1 MDQKCPI
8 EATVSL
14 INGKWRI
21 LILKELSQCPVRFGA
36 LERAIPNISAKVLT
50 QQLREMEADGLVKR
64 KIFPEIPPRVE
75 YSLSE
80 MGVSLFTIFGV
91 LRHWSMTEDKS
102 DSVACSGCKNCQPSP
117 FYTNNQN
124 SAQ

>member
-1 MDQKCPI
+1 MDKKCPI

-21 LILKELSQCPVRFGA
+21 LILKELSQGPVRFGA
-36 LERAIPNISAKVLT
+36 LERVIHSISAKVLT

-80 MGVSLFTIFGV
+80 MGVKLFAIFV
-91 LRHWSMTEDKS
+91 ALRQWGLEENTSGNVYCS
-102 DSVACSGCKNCQPSP
+102 ACLNCQPSS
-117 FYTNNQN
+117 FYTEKQIDEK
-124 SAQ
+124 